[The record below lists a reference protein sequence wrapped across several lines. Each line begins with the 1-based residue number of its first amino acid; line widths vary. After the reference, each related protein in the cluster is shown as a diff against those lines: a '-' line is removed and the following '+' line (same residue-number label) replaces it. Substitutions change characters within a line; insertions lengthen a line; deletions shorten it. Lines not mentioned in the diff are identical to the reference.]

1 MQSEN
6 SKGELASRTQALEQN
21 YEELQ
26 RELAWVKN
34 RERDRVAAQESP
46 PPSGPSGVP
55 VPFMPASTPIANNDE
70 PSPES
75 VFERNTNFMAGTS
88 LFQQIDLLDRSMVR
102 DLGNRDELMFMFP
115 EGPGGQIMDY
125 ESLSVNGRQYLDRI
139 VEQTRMDDV
148 GKILQALDIYFAYFH
163 GHYPCINEVHFR
175 SQFAA
180 FLANDQNCMSKPM
193 AIQFAALLNFVVAVA
208 KVLYDTCTLDNY
220 EPGWKEFYRAEKLLS
235 HVNWLEKASIMTIQ
249 TLLVKT
255 SYCLYISRFNAA
267 YDTMGTA
274 VRLCFQLGLHNEPSW
289 GQSCN
294 TYDRTYRQRIFWS
307 IYCLNLNV
315 AQNCGVPDLMR
326 ESDFDVDRPK
336 CVDDR
341 MLYPNCPP
349 VPEIHKV
356 SPVPYMLQIIKSAN
370 LASEIWDAMFG
381 VKAKRPVSLEFI
393 ETADRKAI
401 ELSRDT
407 PNFLQWPPSSGSE
420 SPDSRP
426 GWMINQSFIL
436 YLRLRALRMLLRRE
450 EMVGLRYGKR
460 TAELCIEIATEMVN
474 AIELSYSASTA
485 RRAERFGYALHLTG
499 AIVPIICVIVRR
511 DNTEELVL
519 PAIHL
524 LDRSLKI
531 MEAISYGLSF
541 ARRTLHQLRRPIRVA
556 RDIIETKWSHY
567 AEVLNLTSTFPNTQ
581 ASMNGLTSFSQSNM
595 WDPDGTI
602 LSGDGGEMVTE
613 EMQRVPDDMLMWED
627 FDLWNNMNN
636 WAP

>member
-1 MQSEN
+1 M
-6 SKGELASRTQALEQN
+6 KD
-21 YEELQ
+21 
-26 RELAWVKN
+26 
-34 RERDRVAAQESP
+34 RERDRDRDLARVAVQNTP
-46 PPSGPSGVP
+46 PPSDVSRGSQH
-55 VPFMPASTPIANNDE
+55 FMAASTPNENNDE
-70 PSPES
+70 PSPDS

-88 LFQQIDLLDRSMVR
+88 FFQQIDLLDRSMVR
-102 DLGNRDELMFMFP
+102 DLGTHDELMFMFP
-115 EGPGGQIMDY
+115 EGPGGQTMDY
-125 ESLSVNGRQYLDRI
+125 ESLSISGRRYLDRI

-148 GKILQALDIYFAYFH
+148 DKVLQALDIYFAYFH
-163 GHYPCINEVHFR
+163 AHYPCINEVHFR

-180 FLANDQNCMSKPM
+180 FLANDPSCMSKTM
-193 AIQFAALLNFVVAVA
+193 SIQFAALLNFMVAVA
-208 KVLYDTCTLDNY
+208 KALHDTCTLDNY

-249 TLLVKT
+249 TLLIKT

-289 GQSCN
+289 GQNCN

-349 VPEIHKV
+349 VPEVHKV
-356 SPVPYMLQIIKSAN
+356 SPVPYLLQIIKSSN

-381 VKAKRPVSLEFI
+381 VRAKRPVSRDFI
-393 ETADRKAI
+393 ESADRRAI

-407 PNFLQWPPSSGSE
+407 PSFLQWPPSTDSE
-420 SPDSRP
+420 NQDPKP
-426 GWMINQSFIL
+426 GWMVNQSFIL

-450 EMVGLRYGKR
+450 EMVSLRYEKR

-474 AIELSYSASTA
+474 AVDLSYSTNMP
-485 RRAERFGYALHLTG
+485 RRSERFGYALHLTG
-499 AIVPIICVIVRR
+499 AIVPMICVIVRR

-524 LDRSLKI
+524 LDRSLRI

-541 ARRTLHQLRRPIRVA
+541 ARRTLYQLRRPIRVA
-556 RDIIETKWSHY
+556 RDIIETKWSQY
-567 AEVLNLTSTFPNTQ
+567 ADLTSNFSSAQMTMST
-581 ASMNGLTSFSQSNM
+581 LTSLSQSNI
-595 WDPDGTI
+595 WDPDGI
-602 LSGDGGEMVTE
+602 LLPGDGEEMVTDGIE
-613 EMQRVPDDMLMWED
+613 RMPEDMLMWED

-636 WAP
+636 WHP